1 MLIMG
6 LLDSLYSTAFTPHL
20 TANSGRSSIPG
31 YFNEAKYYRFGK
43 LNLQENS
50 NTRTSLEALISLY
63 PLGIQRSINCNKQN
77 ISMNPTF

>member
-43 LNLQENS
+43 LNLQE
-50 NTRTSLEALISLY
+50 TLTLEIQSKLCSLY
-63 PLGIQRSINCNKQN
+63 PLGIQRSIRESKEA
-77 ISMNPTF
+77 